1 MAKTLRRGTLP
12 AFAAMNEALK
22 QRAERAVTGSM
33 VETLTSSRAQEIV
46 AAGRELLEAEGAEA
60 LTMRRVADAL
70 GIRAPSLYK
79 HLPDK
84 AALEAAIITEGF
96 REAATA
102 FEAATAGAADPTG
115 ALVKAFRAFAT
126 AHPHLYR
133 LMTERPLP
141 RERLPPGLE
150 ARTAAP
156 LLQLAGSPARAR
168 AAWAFIH
175 GMIILE
181 LNDRIPRDETT
192 EDAWASGV
200 AAFRETF
207 PADTS

>member
-1 MAKTLRRGTLP
+1 MSEP
-12 AFAAMNEALK
+12 
-22 QRAERAVTGSM
+22 
-33 VETLTSSRAQEIV
+33 LTSSRGRQIV
-46 AAGRELLEAEGAEA
+46 AVGRELLEREGAEA
-60 LTMRRVADAL
+60 LTMRRLADAL

-84 AALEAAIITEGF
+84 ASLEAAIIADGF
-96 REAATA
+96 EQAATA
-102 FEAATAGAADPTG
+102 FEVASDDGVRDPVAAFVTAY
-115 ALVKAFRAFAT
+115 RAFAA

-133 LMTERPLP
+133 LMTGGPLP

-156 LLQLAGSPARAR
+156 LLQATGSPARAR

-181 LNDRIPRDETT
+181 LDERFPSDGLT
-192 EDAWASGV
+192 EMAWESGIS
-200 AAFRETF
+200 AFRTPPPTSPPTS
-207 PADTS
+207 PA

>member
-1 MAKTLRRGTLP
+1 
-12 AFAAMNEALK
+12 
-22 QRAERAVTGSM
+22 
-33 VETLTSSRAQEIV
+33 
-46 AAGRELLEAEGAEA
+46 
-60 LTMRRVADAL
+60 MRRVAEAL

-84 AALEAAIITEGF
+84 AALEAAIIADGF

-102 FEAATAGAADPTG
+102 FETATDGAADPMA
-115 ALVKAFRAFAT
+115 ALVRAFRTFASE
-126 AHPHLYR
+126 HPHMYR

-141 RERLPPGLE
+141 RDRLPPGLE

-156 LLQLAGSPARAR
+156 LLRLTGSPARAR

-181 LNDRIPRDETT
+181 LNDRFPSDGMT
-192 EDAWASGV
+192 EQAWESGI
-200 AAFRETF
+200 AAFARSA
-207 PADTS
+207 PADDS

>member
-1 MAKTLRRGTLP
+1 
-12 AFAAMNEALK
+12 
-22 QRAERAVTGSM
+22 M
-33 VETLTSSRAQEIV
+33 VEELRSSRAQQIV
-46 AAGRELLEAEGAEA
+46 AAGRALLESEGAEA

-84 AALEAAIITEGF
+84 AALEAAIIADGF
-96 REAATA
+96 REAAAA
-102 FEAATAGAADPTG
+102 FETATDGADDPMG
-115 ALVKAFRAFAT
+115 ALVEAFRVFAY
-126 AHPHLYR
+126 AHPHVYR

-156 LLQLAGSPARAR
+156 LVRLTGSPERAR

-181 LNDRIPRDETT
+181 LNDRFPSDGLT
-192 EDAWASGV
+192 EHAWKSGI
-200 AAFRETF
+200 AAFTATL
-207 PADTS
+207 PPPTS

>member
-1 MAKTLRRGTLP
+1 
-12 AFAAMNEALK
+12 
-22 QRAERAVTGSM
+22 M
-33 VETLTSSRAQEIV
+33 VETTAIPSRVEQIV

-60 LTMRRVADAL
+60 LTMRRVAEVL

-84 AALEAAIITEGF
+84 AALEAALIAEGF
-96 REAATA
+96 REAAAA
-102 FEAATAGAADPTG
+102 FEAATDGATDPMG
-115 ALVKAFRAFAT
+115 SLVRAFRAFAS
-126 AHPHLYR
+126 AHPHMYR

-141 RERLPPGLE
+141 RDRLPPGLE

-156 LLQLAGSPARAR
+156 LLRLMGSPERAR

-181 LNDRIPRDETT
+181 LNDRFPSDGLT
-192 EDAWASGV
+192 EHAWVNGV
-200 AAFRETF
+200 AAFTENSPTDRF
-207 PADTS
+207 

>member
-1 MAKTLRRGTLP
+1 M
-12 AFAAMNEALK
+12 
-22 QRAERAVTGSM
+22 Q
-33 VETLTSSRAQEIV
+33 QIV
-46 AAGRELLEAEGAEA
+46 VVGRELLEAEGAGA

-84 AALEAAIITEGF
+84 AALEAALIADGF
-96 REAATA
+96 EEAAAA
-102 FEAATAGAADPTG
+102 FEAATDGAPDPMG
-115 ALVKAFRAFAT
+115 ALVQAFRAFAA
-126 AHPHLYR
+126 AHPHMYR

-141 RERLPPGLE
+141 RDRLPPGLE

-156 LLQLAGSPARAR
+156 LLRLTGSPARAR

-181 LNDRIPRDETT
+181 LNDR
-192 EDAWASGV
+192 
-200 AAFRETF
+200 F
-207 PADTS
+207 PADGLTQHAWESGIAAFTSSAPSDIS

>member
-1 MAKTLRRGTLP
+1 
-12 AFAAMNEALK
+12 
-22 QRAERAVTGSM
+22 M
-33 VETLTSSRAQEIV
+33 VETATSSRAEEIV
-46 AAGRELLEAEGAEA
+46 AAGRELLETQGAEA

-84 AALEAAIITEGF
+84 AALEAAIIADGF

-102 FEAATAGAADPTG
+102 FEAATDGAADPMG
-115 ALVKAFRAFAT
+115 ALVRAFRTFASE
-126 AHPHLYR
+126 HPHMYR

-141 RERLPPGLE
+141 RDRLPPGLE

-156 LLQLAGSPARAR
+156 LLRLTGSPARAR

-175 GMIILE
+175 GMLILE
-181 LNDRIPRDETT
+181 LNDRFPSDGMT
-192 EDAWASGV
+192 EQAWKSGI
-200 AAFRETF
+200 AAFAATI

>member
-1 MAKTLRRGTLP
+1 MV
-12 AFAAMNEALK
+12 EAL
-22 QRAERAVTGSM
+22 RSP
-33 VETLTSSRAQEIV
+33 RAQQIV
-46 AAGRELLEAEGAEA
+46 TVGRELLETEGAEA

-84 AALEAAIITEGF
+84 AALEAAIIADGF

-102 FEAATAGAADPTG
+102 FEAATDGAIDPMG
-115 ALVKAFRAFAT
+115 ALVQAFRAFAS
-126 AHPHLYR
+126 AHPHMYR

-156 LLQLAGSPARAR
+156 LLRLMRSPARAR

-175 GMIILE
+175 
-181 LNDRIPRDETT
+181 
-192 EDAWASGV
+192 ASGACGQTPGSV
-200 AAFRETF
+200 RFCSTAR
-207 PADTS
+207 SSSSVVHR

>member
-1 MAKTLRRGTLP
+1 MTEATAT
-12 AFAAMNEALK
+12 AAAS
-22 QRAERAVTGSM
+22 AAVP
-33 VETLTSSRAQEIV
+33 RAQQIV
-46 AAGRELLEAEGAEA
+46 AAGRELLETEGADA
-60 LTMRRVADAL
+60 LTMRRVAEAL

-84 AALEAAIITEGF
+84 AALEAAIMAEGF
-96 REAATA
+96 LEAAVA
-102 FEAATAGAADPTG
+102 FERATDGAADPMG
-115 ALVKAFRAFAT
+115 ALVEAFRAFAS
-126 AHPHLYR
+126 AHPHMYR

-156 LLQLAGSPARAR
+156 LLRLMGSHDRAR

-181 LNDRIPRDETT
+181 LNDRFPSDGLT
-192 EDAWASGV
+192 EHAWASGV
-200 AAFRETF
+200 AAFTAIAANETH
-207 PADTS
+207 

>member
-1 MAKTLRRGTLP
+1 
-12 AFAAMNEALK
+12 
-22 QRAERAVTGSM
+22 
-33 VETLTSSRAQEIV
+33 
-46 AAGRELLEAEGAEA
+46 
-60 LTMRRVADAL
+60 MRRVAEAL

-84 AALEAAIITEGF
+84 AALEAAVMAEGF
-96 REAATA
+96 REAAAA
-102 FEAATAGAADPTG
+102 FEAATDGAADPMG
-115 ALVKAFRAFAT
+115 ALVKAFRDFAS

-156 LLQLAGSPARAR
+156 LLRLTGSPERAR

-181 LNDRIPRDETT
+181 LNDRFPSDGLT
-192 EDAWASGV
+192 EHAWEAGV
-200 AAFRETF
+200 AAFTATF
-207 PADTS
+207 PPDTS